1 MLMGFIRDCFTCF
14 MLGYT
19 GEYNRILQE
28 IEEEKRIQVEP
39 VQAAEPPYYIDLELK
54 ALQDQIRV
62 NAELISQYR
71 WKEELAI
78 QDEKRLYWKKKRID
92 LEYKQSQ
99 LDKKQYKLIEKYKL
113 ED

>member
-1 MLMGFIRDCFTCF
+1 MGFIKDCYTAF

-19 GEYNRILQE
+19 GEYKG
-28 IEEEKRIQVEP
+28 EKIDINYLIGKEP
-39 VQAAEPPYYIDLELK
+39 EPIKPETPYYIDLELK
-54 ALQDQIRV
+54 AIQDQIRV

-71 WKEELAI
+71 WKEELSI
-78 QDEKRLYWKKKRID
+78 QDEKKLYWKKKRID

-99 LDKKQYKLIEKYKL
+99 LDKKQYKLIEKYNL